1 MNIVPFSCIHCRSKT
16 QNYAVIRFKYYQ
28 RVYEHAYGVNHPK
41 EDRVVDA
48 GDVPVFV
55 GDDCIKKMK
64 LFRKHYPARIILS
77 VLTIMICILAMKLN
91 AGLQLCAVPFAG
103 VFVLMAVRHGEYRDR
118 SKKQHRNNI
127 ASYGWTKDTAIN
139 VDMMYAISVADLISG
154 AVMVIVFIVSFF
166 AKGILLK
173 IMAIALIIICSI
185 TLLTSIIGFLI
196 ANARPTL
203 KDIEAAARY
212 YIYYDEDILL
222 CDEYDD

>member
-1 MNIVPFSCIHCRSKT
+1 M
-16 QNYAVIRFKYYQ
+16 
-28 RVYEHAYGVNHPK
+28 
-41 EDRVVDA
+41 VDA

-55 GDDCIKKMK
+55 CDDCIKKMK

-222 CDEYDD
+222 CDDYDD